1 MSARRMAFERHYD
14 VVVVGAGVAGV
25 AAALQCARS
34 GLHTALVEKTIL
46 LGGLATTG
54 LVNVFL
60 PLCDGLGHQVIF
72 GIAEELLWASL
83 RYGPGAVPAIWT
95 GDAPRPEIGQPMPR
109 LQATFSPAAFALA
122 LDEVVL
128 EAGVEPWLDTLV
140 THPLLEG
147 DRVVGLQVENKS
159 GRGVLYATC
168 VVDATGDADVA
179 ARAGAPCVTG
189 HNWLSLWALEHAHGA
204 GLNMVRLGAD
214 AMGRGHPDNHPIYHG
229 VDGRQVTDFVLAGRA
244 LLRAR
249 YRAQLAEDPEARA
262 HSFPVTLPTMAQF
275 RTTRRVEG
283 RETLQADAV
292 NLPHP
297 HAVGVMP
304 DWRRAGPLREV
315 PYGALVPRQVRGLL
329 VAGRCIAA
337 EGDAWEVARVI
348 PTAASTG
355 QLAGIAASLAVRRG
369 CTPDALSIA
378 SVQEAVREHGLPCG
392 MADLGFDAT

>member
-1 MSARRMAFERHYD
+1 MAFERHYD

-109 LQATFSPAAFALA
+109 LQAAFSPAAFALA

-229 VDGRQVTDFVLAGRA
+229 VGPGT
-244 LLRAR
+244 
-249 YRAQLAEDPEARA
+249 QLPGHAA
-262 HSFPVTLPTMAQF
+262 HYGAVPHHA
-275 RTTRRVEG
+275 TRRG
-283 RETLQADAV
+283 TRD
-292 NLPHP
+292 P
-297 HAVGVMP
+297 
-304 DWRRAGPLREV
+304 
-315 PYGALVPRQVRGLL
+315 
-329 VAGRCIAA
+329 AGRCSELAA
-337 EGDAWEVARVI
+337 SPCGGGDAGLAAGRSAAGGAVWGACAPPGAR
-348 PTAASTG
+348 P
-355 QLAGIAASLAVRRG
+355 AGCRALYRGRGRCLGGGPRHSHGSL
-369 CTPDALSIA
+369 T
-378 SVQEAVREHGLPCG
+378 
-392 MADLGFDAT
+392 